1 MSSLVSSGIKNI
13 LMNGINLNLESV
25 EEEQHYLLK
34 LLEYF
39 DEETEFT
46 AYLRNDGTLD
56 IETKE
61 MQLGMQIQI
70 INSTLYMVP
79 YQQDVFEIFTSVLQF
94 ISSKHREVV
103 MDFRGQEENKIQ
115 SIEQIR
121 DEKENYHEKTEEIE
135 EESSSDDDYE
145 WI

>member
-79 YQQDVFEIFTSVLQF
+79 YQQGVFEIFTSVLQF